1 MCVCRAV
8 PILANVLLVS
18 GLVHSTARAQSDSQS
33 PGLHPRVA
41 IETTLGSFVLEL
53 DAERAPLAVGN
64 FVQYVEDRHYD
75 GLLFHRVVKGRL
87 IQGGALSA
95 RMEARSEG
103 RRDPVENEWQNGL
116 RHERGTVA
124 MYSEF
129 GRPDSVVDEFFI
141 NLTDNPRLD
150 GASEGVVYPVFGR
163 VVEGMETVE
172 RIGSVSLGTHPK
184 YAMGRSAV
192 VPVEPVVI
200 KSAKMLTPLDRATVE
215 ARRREAE
222 GAAARAAQR
231 AESHLA
237 ERIADIEKRAGTA
250 LTKDSSGILFA
261 DLRVGQGAQPE
272 PDDRIECHFRG
283 MLVDGTI
290 INDTF
295 RDGQPTTK
303 LISEL
308 IRGLRAMFTSMN
320 EGGLRAVI
328 VPPEL
333 AFGAQGVPGRIPPH
347 ATMVFEIEL
356 LRVLPP
362 S

>member
-1 MCVCRAV
+1 MNRTAAK
-8 PILANVLLVS
+8 LASLVLAS
-18 GLVHSTARAQSDSQS
+18 GLFFSPAGSWADSPL

-53 DAERAPLAVGN
+53 DAERAPIAVGN
-64 FVQYVEDRHYD
+64 FVQYVEDGHYD
-75 GLLFHRVVKGRL
+75 GLIFHRVVKGRL

-116 RHERGTVA
+116 LHERGTVA

-129 GRPDSVVDEFFI
+129 GRPNSVVDEFFI
-141 NLTDNPRLD
+141 NISDNPRLND
-150 GASEGVVYPVFGR
+150 PAEGVVYPVFGR

-172 RIGSVSLGTHPK
+172 RIGSVSLGAHPK
-184 YAMGRSAV
+184 YAAGRSAV

-200 KSAKMLTPLDRATVE
+200 KRAKMLTPLDRATVE

-222 GAAARAAQR
+222 GAAADAARR

-237 ERIADIEKRAGTA
+237 ERIAEIEKRAGAAMTREP
-250 LTKDSSGILFA
+250 SGILFA
-261 DLRVGQGAQPE
+261 DLRPGQGAQPDL
-272 PDDRIECHFRG
+272 DDRIECHFRG

-295 RDGQPTTK
+295 RDGEPTTK
-303 LISEL
+303 RVSEL
-308 IRGLRAMFTSMN
+308 IRGLREMFTSMN

-333 AFGAQGVPGRIPPH
+333 AFGAQGIPGRIPPH
-347 ATMVFEIEL
+347 STMVFEIEL